1 MQSNDFLVFCFFLV
15 LIALLSA
22 ALSLSRKRN
31 ALNEALLNLS
41 TINEELGK
49 RNIQSLELITQQRSE
64 NHVAALAPDP
74 QNKQALFDEFPEME
88 VVHMSAVPD
97 VQNTQKG
104 EKINAN
110 NRLSFVLGHFYTYET
125 DDYRLGLLIV
135 DHTTNER
142 ISIELDE
149 RVHARIRAVLALK

>member
-1 MQSNDFLVFCFFLV
+1 
-15 LIALLSA
+15 
-22 ALSLSRKRN
+22 
-31 ALNEALLNLS
+31 
-41 TINEELGK
+41 
-49 RNIQSLELITQQRSE
+49 
-64 NHVAALAPDP
+64 
-74 QNKQALFDEFPEME
+74 
-88 VVHMSAVPD
+88 MSAVPD